1 MSDAPPTLSLNAR
14 FVTGSPMRHVIVMTM
29 TGSVGLVA
37 LFMVDLADMY
47 FISLLGEVEVAAAI
61 GYAGSVLFFTVA
73 VGLGFGIAASALVA
87 RAIGSGEHEKAK
99 LLCTNSLIFAGLL
112 ACVLAVITWFLI
124 PGILTLLG
132 AEGRAHE
139 LATSYLQIIIPTMPA
154 LTIGISSAAILRAL
168 GDAKRSM
175 YVTLTG
181 GIVNAVLD
189 PILIFWVGLGLDGA
203 AFASASA
210 RIAVIGVGLY
220 GIARVH
226 NMICKPNFGHFRIDV
241 PVISAIALP
250 AILTNVAT
258 PVGNA
263 YVTAVIAGFGDGP
276 VAGWAVVG
284 RIIPVAFGVVFA
296 LSGSIGPILGQ
307 NLGAL
312 RYDRVDRSIT
322 DALIFTGIYVGVMWA
337 LLAMGDE
344 YISAA
349 FGLSG
354 SAAEMVSLFCE
365 WLSPAFAFLSA
376 LFIANAAFNNLGRP
390 HYSAVFNWVR
400 ATLGTV
406 PFVYVGSALYGAP
419 GALAGMMVGGV
430 IIGAVAIWACYRL
443 VFSLAAAH
451 EGLDPNAIPL
461 QRRFPLW
468 PFSTYRG

>member
-1 MSDAPPTLSLNAR
+1 
-14 FVTGSPMRHVIVMTM
+14 MRHVIVMTM

-87 RAIGSGEHEKAK
+87 RAIGSGDHQKAR
-99 LLCTNSLIFAGLL
+99 LLCTNSLIFAG
-112 ACVLAVITWFLI
+112 VLASVFAIIIWFLI
-124 PGILTLLG
+124 PWILTLLR
-132 AEGRAHE
+132 ADGRAHE
-139 LATSYLQIIIPTMPA
+139 LATSYLQIIIPAMPA

-175 YVTLTG
+175 YVTLAG
-181 GIVNAVLD
+181 GAVNAVLD
-189 PILIFWVGLGLDGA
+189 PILIFWAGLGLDGA
-203 AFASASA
+203 AFASATA
-210 RIAVIGVGLY
+210 RIAVMGVGAY
-220 GIARVH
+220 AIAGVH
-226 NMICKPNFGHFRIDV
+226 KMICRPDFLHFRIDV
-241 PVISAIALP
+241 PAISSIALP

-296 LSGSIGPILGQ
+296 LSGAIGPILGQ

-322 DALIFTGIYVGVMWA
+322 DALLFTAVYVGFMWA
-337 LLAMGDE
+337 LLALTHE
-344 YISAA
+344 YIAAA

-354 SAAEMVSLFCE
+354 AAAEMVSLFCV
-365 WLSPAFAFLSA
+365 WLSPAFAFFSA
-376 LFIANAAFNNLGRP
+376 LFIANASFNNLGRP
-390 HYSAVFNWVR
+390 HYSVAFNWTR
-400 ATLGTV
+400 ATLGTI
-406 PFVYVGSALYGAP
+406 PFVYMGSALYGAP
-419 GALAGMMVGGV
+419 GALAGNMVGGV
-430 IIGAVAIWACYRL
+430 LIGVLAIWACYRL
-443 VFSLAAAH
+443 VASLAEAH
-451 EGLDPNAIPL
+451 AGLDETAIPL

-468 PFSTYRG
+468 PFGTLRG

>member
-1 MSDAPPTLSLNAR
+1 MSQTPPKLSLNAR
-14 FVTGSPMRHVIVMTM
+14 FVTGSTMRHVVVMTL

-37 LFMVDLADMY
+37 LFAVDLVDMY
-47 FISLLGEVEVAAAI
+47 FISLLGEVEVAAAV

-87 RAIGSGEHEKAK
+87 RAIGSGEHEKAR
-99 LLCTNSLIFAGLL
+99 LLCTNSLIFAGILSSI
-112 ACVLAVITWFLI
+112 LAVITWLLI
-124 PGILTLLG
+124 PFMLTLLG

-139 LATSYLQIIIPTMPA
+139 LGTSYLQIIIPTMPA
-154 LTIGISSAAILRAL
+154 MTIGISSSAILRAL

-175 YVTLTG
+175 YVTLVG

-203 AFASASA
+203 AYASAAA
-210 RIAVIGVGLY
+210 RIAVIGIGLY
-220 GIARVH
+220 AVARIH
-226 NMICKPNFGHFRIDV
+226 GMICKPNFRHFRIDV
-241 PVISAIALP
+241 PAISSIALP

-263 YVTAVIAGFGDGP
+263 YVTAVIAGYGDGP

-284 RIIPVAFGVVFA
+284 RLIPVAFGVVFA
-296 LSGSIGPILGQ
+296 LSGSIGPIMGQ

-312 RYDRVDRSIT
+312 RYDRVDRAIT
-322 DALIFTGIYVGVMWA
+322 DALLFTAAYVGVMWT
-337 LLAMGDE
+337 LLALGDE

-354 SAAEMVSLFCE
+354 AAAEMVSLFCE
-365 WLSPAFAFLSA
+365 WLSPAFGFLSA

-390 HYSAVFNWVR
+390 HFSAAFNWGR
-400 ATLGTV
+400 ATIGTI
-406 PFVYVGSALYGAP
+406 PFVYVGSLLYGAP
-419 GALAGMMVGGV
+419 GAMAGNMVGGV
-430 IIGAVAIWACYRL
+430 IVGIFAIWACYRL
-443 VFSLAAAH
+443 VASLAASHA
-451 EGLDPNAIPL
+451 GLDKDAIPL

-468 PFSTYRG
+468 PFSTLRG